1 MKIAIIV
8 SALLGLVWGAIK
20 YLERQRQK
28 EVYAKALKILN
39 RRV

>member
-8 SALLGLVWGAIK
+8 SAILGLGWGAIK

-28 EVYAKALKILN
+28 EVYAKALKVLN
-39 RRV
+39 RRG

>member
-8 SALLGLVWGAIK
+8 SALMGLAWGAIK

-39 RRV
+39 RRA